1 MMKLTVNVDHA
12 AVAETCPLENFST
25 RGVSPGQIILTL
37 MRLSVK
43 NGGMKKGGGVMLK
56 IY

>member
-12 AVAETCPLENFST
+12 AVAETRSLKNFST
-25 RGVSPGQIILTL
+25 RGVSPGKIILTL